1 MSGLWGSGGMLLG
14 CVGLMEM
21 VGVVM
26 GCIVVTFGWL
36 MNPVKDLGDP
46 VRQGCGQNRPDTS
59 AIACIGV

>member
-1 MSGLWGSGGMLLG
+1 MSGLWGSRGMLVGRVG

-26 GCIVVTFGWL
+26 GCIVVTFGSL

-46 VRQGCGQNRPDTS
+46 VRQG
-59 AIACIGV
+59 